1 MTRIS
6 ILLMVLLLIVAGC
19 GTPASSGS
27 ASQEA
32 TEEATPTPSPTPE
45 PSPTEAAVEEPSL
58 EPGAGDL
65 ADLLPE
71 EVGGIPINYQ
81 HASGEGVFGSE
92 GITPEVQSFFDR
104 VGASPDDLSS
114 AFGFAFDAEDATGV
128 SIVAFRVE
136 GSDESTLRT
145 EFLGVMEDE
154 GEVIGEETTVSGKSV
169 HTFGEAGSNGFLY
182 VHDDVVYIVAGDPP
196 TIAEEAL
203 AALP

>member
-1 MTRIS
+1 VTRIS
-6 ILLMVLLLIVAGC
+6 ILLTVLLLIVAAC

-45 PSPTEAAVEEPSL
+45 PSPTEGAVEEPSL

-71 EVGGIPINYQ
+71 EVGGITINYQ
-81 HASGEGVFGSE
+81 HASGEAVFGSE
-92 GITPEVQSFFDR
+92 GVTPEVQAFFDR

-114 AFGFAFDAEDATGV
+114 AFGFAFDAEAATGV

-145 EFLGVMEDE
+145 EFLGVMEEE

-169 HTFGEAGSNGFLY
+169 HTFGEAGSSGFLY
-182 VHDDVVYIVAGDPP
+182 VNDDVVYIVAGDPP